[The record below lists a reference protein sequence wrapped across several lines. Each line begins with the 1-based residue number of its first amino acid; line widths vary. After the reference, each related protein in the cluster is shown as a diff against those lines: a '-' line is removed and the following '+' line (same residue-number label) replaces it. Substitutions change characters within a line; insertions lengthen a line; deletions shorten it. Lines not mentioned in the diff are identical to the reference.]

1 MVIENISK
9 ARCSP
14 LPLSFTRSF
23 YTRKGTHLLHFR
35 SLLFSFTLATRS
47 PAKIAISVIF
57 SCHAAFP
64 STLQSFRTIL
74 LLLDIGFYISSRVR
88 NSRPFYALKKKN
100 LPLYLPLNE
109 RQLPSPLQL
118 SFVPTIQPSSS
129 NRNNLILLENRL
141 FGQRRYGRFRAQSE
155 EVQNGCVPDKTHAV
169 LSDSSLKLRHL

>member
-23 YTRKGTHLLHFR
+23 YTRKSTHLLHFR

-88 NSRPFYALKKKN
+88 NSRPFYALKKKKS
-100 LPLYLPLNE
+100 PSVSSPKRE
-109 RQLPSPLQL
+109 TTSFPSPT
-118 SFVPTIQPSSS
+118 FFRS
-129 NRNNLILLENRL
+129 NNPAFLLESQQSNSPGKSTIRPKEVRAFSGTKRRSSKRL
-141 FGQRRYGRFRAQSE
+141 RSR
-155 EVQNGCVPDKTHAV
+155 
-169 LSDSSLKLRHL
+169 